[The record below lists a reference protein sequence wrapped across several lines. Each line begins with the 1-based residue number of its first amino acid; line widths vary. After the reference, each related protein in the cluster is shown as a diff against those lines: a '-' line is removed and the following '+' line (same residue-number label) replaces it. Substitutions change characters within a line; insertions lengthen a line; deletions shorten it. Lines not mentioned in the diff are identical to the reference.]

1 MELLPPP
8 LLTPPMSK
16 WDWLI
21 NVVQT
26 SYQLLGSILATL
38 RQVKTNQEVLMS
50 QSDDLTAAVAANTAK
65 VDALV
70 TGVADLSA
78 EIASEISDLA
88 DAVAA
93 QNPAAVQA
101 AITALQASNTKLDNL
116 GSSVASQTG
125 ALRADNPPAN
135 P

>member
-8 LLTPPMSK
+8 LPTPPMSK

-21 NVVQT
+21 SVVQT

-38 RQVKTNQEVLMS
+38 RQVKTNQEVLMT

-70 TGVADLSA
+70 DGVAALSA
-78 EIASEISDLA
+78 EISSEIQDLA

-93 QNPAAVQA
+93 NNPAAVQA
-101 AITALQASNTKLDNL
+101 AISALQASNTKLDNL
-116 GSSVASQTG
+116 GTTVSTQTG
-125 ALRADNPPAN
+125 ALRADNT
-135 P
+135 